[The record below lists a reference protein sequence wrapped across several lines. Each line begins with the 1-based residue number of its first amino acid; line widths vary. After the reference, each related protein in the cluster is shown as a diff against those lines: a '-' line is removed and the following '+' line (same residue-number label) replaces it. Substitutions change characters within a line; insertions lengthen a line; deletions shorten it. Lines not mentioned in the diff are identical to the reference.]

1 MLPNLRNGG
10 RLHAQTIPSQ
20 AYSTIP
26 TILHARRLVSL
37 YQELGN
43 VPVDRVCI
51 KIPSTIA
58 GLRAMQVL
66 EAEGIRTLATTT
78 FCVEQGLAAA
88 EDAKAL
94 YIAPYINALEVH
106 F

>member
-1 MLPNLRNGG
+1 MLPNLRETGH
-10 RLHAQTIPSQ
+10 LHAQTITSQ
-20 AYSTIP
+20 AHSTSN
-26 TILHARRLVSL
+26 TVSHARRLATL
-37 YQELGN
+37 YAELGN
-43 VPVDRVCI
+43 VPRERVCI
-51 KIPSTIA
+51 KIPTTIE
-58 GLRAMQVL
+58 GLRAMKVL
-66 EAEGIRTLATTT
+66 ESEGIRTLATTT